1 MEKIILP
8 ILCDGD
14 VEFVLVNTECTPVVF
29 VEVVERPV
37 AASETIHVHQ
47 TPRKAIPMHPTSFSK
62 DAEDKAGGG
71 NGKEGVGKPSECGTS
86 RKVDKKRKR
95 KSEGE
100 SSESYEAGNGSKLSN
115 ASEEEVKEVNPEL
128 LDYPDPEFS
137 DFDKDRA
144 ESCFAVNQVWAIYD
158 TCDVMPRMYARIKK
172 VFSPGFKLQITWLD
186 PDPDDEG
193 ENDWCDVDLPVACG
207 KFTNGRSEGNEDL
220 LMFSH
225 QVSFIR
231 GAGRNSCLIYPKR
244 GETWALFRD
253 WDIKRSDIPE
263 KHEPP
268 YKYEFVEVLTDFKE
282 NVGIGVVYLG
292 KVKGFVSVF
301 QRIAKNGVLSSNI
314 APGELY
320 RFSHQIPSFR
330 MTGKERDGLPEGSFE
345 LDPASLP
352 SDLGNHKMESRKLDT
367 EPSGSCPRSSQ
378 GNVKST
384 MDCMK
389 SSTPKKHES
398 DPNRENSERKKR
410 NKVEASECTRKED
423 IMDFIPSQPKRSTTY
438 PADERT
444 RTPMKHEETDF
455 AMDALRLG
463 KSPRDLSKQSNQVN
477 ASQPTTQ
484 EDANKHLDA
493 KKNEKHNSV
502 PQSKESASSSVSDI
516 KMHLPVKNE
525 SSTNVMDTSNS
536 PALPTTS
543 SKVVEA
549 EFYDF
554 KQDKSEEKFE
564 LEQIWA
570 LYSDSDAMPKSYAQ
584 VKVIVSTPDFRLHV
598 APLEACSPTKD
609 PSRPVCCGTFKL
621 KNCNLKVL
629 PRSAFSHQLKVKPF
643 DWGRFEVYPQ
653 KGQVWALYRNWNSE
667 STYSDRDKGECV
679 IVEVLEDNDQC
690 IKVAVLTC
698 VNGAKALYRAPRS
711 QRSKTG
717 FMEIQQAD
725 VTRFSHQIPALQLTG
740 EKENQFRGYWDLDP
754 LAIPGTPLD
763 WSAILDP
770 KTTLQRVIL
779 VSLFQGTDR
788 FSSMER
794 LISSFQFADII
805 DSGGVSMD
813 FSSWFRKAFRLGGLV
828 GETMEQE
835 NKRKEA
841 QNTKDASNEAKS
853 SGHKTPISLKA
864 ISKIGKKSP
873 VDDLKTQKPKG
884 TAQRRSRFRKKK
896 SKTILEGQKGSGNAV
911 EESSKKLNS
920 KEGNQEEDVSKKEDT
935 KKSEQ
940 NRKNQEEDVSKKED
954 TKKSEQNRK
963 NQEEIGQSNK
973 SQQKQRNEGR
983 RLRTQKNKEKHNG
996 KHKIEEKDKKN
1007 ENLGGLIFMCSKK
1020 TKPDCFH
1027 YRVMGVSTGKKDVVL
1042 GIKPG
1047 LKLFLYDFDLKLMYG
1062 IYKASSSGGMK
1073 LEPKAFGGAFPVQ
1086 VRFKIQLDC
1095 YPLPESVFKT
1105 AIKENYDGKNKF
1117 NTELSPKQV
1126 RKLSKLFRPTA
1137 LHSNVPVP
1145 NSPVP
1150 RIQNREVY
1158 ARGRESNRENFAR
1171 DPYADGSARSYRG
1184 LSRERGLSH
1193 ERDHR
1198 YSYEKDRSSHRED
1211 NRRDLYLSEKEYR
1224 TYGLQGERGNLTTTH
1239 HIAPLDPYHTRH
1251 EIAHQLPLRHP
1262 EPLYRDPVPA
1272 SRDSIPADPHYL
1284 TEREYQTYHVGA
1296 RHELRSAVS
1305 PVTASI
1311 AGATPTSDSY
1321 FRDRFST
1328 YYNYGAAPV
1337 DPYLPPSRREE
1348 VVLGSYS
1355 IGGRR
1360 ETLRVDTD
1368 HLRRRETE
1376 PADRFYSA
1384 YASNAL
1390 SDYNQLAAAA
1400 PVSSRYSFAGPSL
1413 SYR

>member
-1 MEKIILP
+1 MLRK
-8 ILCDGD
+8 
-14 VEFVLVNTECTPVVF
+14 TESITVF
-29 VEVVERPV
+29 L
-37 AASETIHVHQ
+37 S
-47 TPRKAIPMHPTSFSK
+47 PRKVHPQVCLTLR
-62 DAEDKAGGG
+62 
-71 NGKEGVGKPSECGTS
+71 CIYLS
-86 RKVDKKRKR
+86 R
-95 KSEGE
+95 
-100 SSESYEAGNGSKLSN
+100 
-115 ASEEEVKEVNPEL
+115 
-128 LDYPDPEFS
+128 
-137 DFDKDRA
+137 
-144 ESCFAVNQVWAIYD
+144 
-158 TCDVMPRMYARIKK
+158 M
-172 VFSPGFKLQITWLD
+172 
-186 PDPDDEG
+186 
-193 ENDWCDVDLPVACG
+193 
-207 KFTNGRSEGNEDL
+207 
-220 LMFSH
+220 
-225 QVSFIR
+225 
-231 GAGRNSCLIYPKR
+231 
-244 GETWALFRD
+244 
-253 WDIKRSDIPE
+253 
-263 KHEPP
+263 
-268 YKYEFVEVLTDFKE
+268 
-282 NVGIGVVYLG
+282 
-292 KVKGFVSVF
+292 
-301 QRIAKNGVLSSNI
+301 
-314 APGELY
+314 
-320 RFSHQIPSFR
+320 
-330 MTGKERDGLPEGSFE
+330 
-345 LDPASLP
+345 
-352 SDLGNHKMESRKLDT
+352 
-367 EPSGSCPRSSQ
+367 
-378 GNVKST
+378 
-384 MDCMK
+384 
-389 SSTPKKHES
+389 SSTEVMNTS
-398 DPNRENSERKKR
+398 D
-410 NKVEASECTRKED
+410 
-423 IMDFIPSQPKRSTTY
+423 
-438 PADERT
+438 
-444 RTPMKHEETDF
+444 
-455 AMDALRLG
+455 
-463 KSPRDLSKQSNQVN
+463 
-477 ASQPTTQ
+477 
-484 EDANKHLDA
+484 
-493 KKNEKHNSV
+493 
-502 PQSKESASSSVSDI
+502 
-516 KMHLPVKNE
+516 
-525 SSTNVMDTSNS
+525 S
-536 PALPTTS
+536 PALPITS

-554 KQDKSEEKFE
+554 KQNKSKEKFK
-564 LEQIWA
+564 LEHIWE

-598 APLEACSPTKD
+598 APLEACPPPKD

-629 PRSAFSHQLKVKPF
+629 PCSAFSHQLKVKPF

-653 KGQVWALYRNWNSE
+653 KGQGSKN
-667 STYSDRDKGECV
+667 
-679 IVEVLEDNDQC
+679 
-690 IKVAVLTC
+690 
-698 VNGAKALYRAPRS
+698 

-717 FMEIQQAD
+717 FMEIQQDD

-740 EKENQFRGYWDLDP
+740 GKEIQFRGYWNLDH
-754 LAIPGTPLD
+754 LAIPDVACVVRDCDSDSLSLGFCKTPPD
-763 WSAILDP
+763 QSAILDP

-779 VSLFQGTDR
+779 VSLFQVAW
-788 FSSMER
+788 
-794 LISSFQFADII
+794 L
-805 DSGGVSMD
+805 
-813 FSSWFRKAFRLGGLV
+813 
-828 GETMEQE
+828 
-835 NKRKEA
+835 
-841 QNTKDASNEAKS
+841 
-853 SGHKTPISLKA
+853 A

-884 TAQRRSRFRKKK
+884 TAQRQSRFRKKK

-940 NRKNQEEDVSKKED
+940 NRKNH
-954 TKKSEQNRK
+954 
-963 NQEEIGQSNK
+963 EEIGQLNK

-1117 NTELSPKQV
+1117 NTELTPKQV

-1137 LHSNVPVP
+1137 LHSNAPVP
-1145 NSPVP
+1145 NSLVP
-1150 RIQNREVY
+1150 RIQDREVY

-1184 LSRERGLSH
+1184 LSCERGLSH

-1198 YSYEKDRSSHRED
+1198 YSYEKGRSSHRED

-1224 TYGLQGERGNLTTTH
+1224 TYGLQGERGNRTTNH
-1239 HIAPLDPYHTRH
+1239 HIAPLDPYQTRH

-1272 SRDSIPADPHYL
+1272 PRDSIPADPHYL

-1311 AGATPTSDSY
+1311 AGAAPTSDSY

-1348 VVLGSYS
+1348 VVPGSYS
-1355 IGGRR
+1355 MGGRQ
-1360 ETLRVDTD
+1360 ETHRVDTD

-1390 SDYNQLAAAA
+1390 SDYNQQAAAA

-1413 SYR
+1413 SYQ